1 MKEWGIIAKSFD
13 KTRKYPWKECIEF
26 IDENRGKGIDIG
38 CGNGRHLVYMAE
50 KCDFAVGLDSSLE
63 MIEISK
69 RKTEGMDNVVLVCG
83 NACSLP
89 FKENF
94 FDFAIFVA
102 SLHNI
107 KGRKN
112 RIVALKEL
120 MRVLKKNGR
129 AIISVWAKW
138 QDRWKKYFLKDFFY
152 FFHGRE
158 HGDIYVPWKKNG
170 LDIKRFYH
178 LYSLREFRKDIKESG
193 LKIERLW
200 SVKKASIK
208 NPDNHFA
215 IVFKD

>member
-1 MKEWGIIAKSFD
+1 MKEWDIIAKSFD
-13 KTRKYPWKECIEF
+13 TTRRRPWEECIEF
-26 IDENRGKGIDIG
+26 IDNNGGRGIDIG
-38 CGNGRHLVYMAE
+38 CGNGRHLAYMAK
-50 KCDFAVGLDSSLE
+50 KCEFAVGIDSSLK

-69 RKTEGMDNVVLVCG
+69 EKTEEMDNVILVCG
-83 NACSLP
+83 DACSLP

-107 KGRKN
+107 KGREN
-112 RIVALKEL
+112 RIMALKEL
-120 MRVLKKNGR
+120 MRVLKKGGK

-152 FFHGRE
+152 FLHGRE
-158 HGDIYVPWKKNG
+158 HGDIYIPWKKDG
-170 LDIKRFYH
+170 FDIKRFYH

-193 LKIERLW
+193 LKIEKLW
-200 SVKKASIK
+200 SVKKISTK